1 MGLDDLFARRVSR
14 RRSAQDIFTDRVEQ
28 AHAFADSLDAVRA
41 ASSNAGLI
49 AELGAPRWNVL
60 SFYGMGGMGKSA
72 LATELDRRF
81 REGEFSPEGAATRS
95 ITVDFDAGRDRSIEE
110 LLLRIRSALADLGTW
125 RAFDLAFAGYWEQR
139 HPGVALRAIPDQFAR
154 LRKAGEAWGVGDNI
168 QATVETVLDA
178 STFGLIGVGRRLGT
192 LAVREVIGRVNER
205 MLLQGCPLFEK
216 ISQERD
222 LDQVL
227 AYLPHLLAWDL
238 HQSQLKRLDNGSAAD
253 VVIFLDTWEDLQR
266 GSSGKGGL
274 EDLVTRLVYLMP
286 NVLFVVLGRDRLDWA
301 SEHKRASLTFS
312 GTGCWPG
319 LATGVTHDPTQHLLG
334 GLGWEDRE
342 RYLVNCRVLDG
353 TPLIREP
360 VRRAISEASEGLP
373 YFLDLAADYFDE
385 IQARGTDPSP
395 ADFSVPFPELVG
407 RVLRDL
413 LPAERNLLSAAAVAG
428 SFDARLLAH
437 LVPQALPSDVDR
449 FLTRHL
455 VGSTTS
461 PWLPYRIHDRLRE
474 SVIAFR
480 DPFQDTWTDDRWVQ
494 ARVAAADWLT
504 DTVLVESETG
514 LVGAQDRARALLLV
528 ASLVKDS
535 GIVPR
540 RLPLLLWRVQQA
552 GGLTTLLE
560 VEARLADSGKPAVE
574 ALGTACGA
582 ALRNLR
588 TAKPIAPEVVAQ
600 AWKAALTEEL
610 RDLLGLYLGDIL
622 DVAADLTGAQA
633 AFDSVSD
640 GTPEFKAAATR
651 LQAAILLRRSRFRDT
666 LRACEAL
673 PSPDAAARAANDSLR
688 GMTHYWSAQFDSAAD
703 WFESSL
709 QSAVDASVRL
719 WVARAA
725 RHKYLALAWGAL
737 GEDEE
742 LRRFATEWNE
752 AVGSG
757 IGLAQIDAAHAMN
770 RYREGDLEGG
780 RRLLAGSLESLKEQ
794 RAESDILMVLAC
806 QVACAVLVGD
816 VPGARRVHGT
826 LLARWTSLDT
836 GPLWPYVSGFLS
848 GADLEGLTEP
858 QWLEGASCA
867 GWLKVLGQRP
877 PGVVA

>member
-1 MGLDDLFARRVSR
+1 MSLDDLFARKVGR
-14 RRSAQDIFTDRVEQ
+14 RRSAQDTFTDRVDQ
-28 AHAFADSLDAVRA
+28 ARAFADSLAAVRA
-41 ASSNAGLI
+41 ASGNAELI
-49 AELGAPRWNVL
+49 AQLGAPRWNVL
-60 SFYGMGGMGKSA
+60 SFYGMGGIGKSA
-72 LATELDRRF
+72 LAVELDRRF
-81 REGEFSPEGAATRS
+81 HDGEFSPEGAATRS
-95 ITVDFDAGRDRSIEE
+95 ITVDFDASRDRSFEE
-110 LLLRIRSALADLGTW
+110 LLLRIRSAVADVGTW

-154 LRKAGEAWGVGDNI
+154 LRRTGEAWGIGDNI

-205 MLLQGCPLFEK
+205 RLLQGCPLFEQ
-216 ISQERD
+216 ITLERD
-222 LDQVL
+222 PDSVL

-238 HQSQLKRLDNGSAAD
+238 HQSQLKRLDDGSAAD

-266 GSSGKGGL
+266 GSSGRGGL

-319 LATGVTHDPTQHLLG
+319 LVAGVTHDPTQHLLG
-334 GLGWEDRE
+334 GLGRADRE
-342 RYLVNCRVLDG
+342 RYLMNCRVSNG
-353 TPLIREP
+353 VPMIQEP

-385 IQARGTDPSP
+385 IQARGADPSP
-395 ADFSVPFPELVG
+395 ADFAVPFPELVG

-437 LVPQALPSDVDR
+437 LVPQALPSDIDR

-480 DPFQDTWTDDRWVQ
+480 DPFQDTWADDRWSQ
-494 ARVAAADWLT
+494 ARVAAAGWLT
-504 DTVLVESETG
+504 DTVLVDSDTG
-514 LVGAQDRARALLLV
+514 AAGAEDLARALLLT
-528 ASLVKDS
+528 AGLVKHT

-552 GGLTTLLE
+552 GGLTSLLE
-560 VEARLADSGKPAVE
+560 VEVRLADSGKPAVE
-574 ALGTACGA
+574 ALGTACRA

-588 TAKPIAPEVVAQ
+588 TAQPIPPEVVAQ
-600 AWKAALTEEL
+600 AWKDAPTEEL

-633 AFDSVSD
+633 AFDSVSA

-673 PSPDAAARAANDSLR
+673 PGPDAAARAANDSLR
-688 GMTHYWSAQFDSAAD
+688 GMTHYWSAWFGPAAD

-709 QSAVDASVRL
+709 QNALDASLRL

-742 LRRFATEWNE
+742 LRQFATEWNE

-757 IGLAQIDAAHAMN
+757 IGLAQIDAAHALN
-770 RYREGDLEGG
+770 RYREGDPEGG
-780 RRLLAGSLESLKEQ
+780 RQLLAGSLASLESQ

-806 QVACAVLVGD
+806 QVACAVMVDD
-816 VPGARRVHGT
+816 VPGARRVHET
-826 LLARWTSLDT
+826 LLARWKSLDT
-836 GPLWPYVSGFLS
+836 GPLWPFVSGLLS

-858 QWLEGASCA
+858 QWLDGAGRA
-867 GWLKVLGQRP
+867 RWRNVFGRP
-877 PGVVA
+877 T